1 MFSFYGASRNL
12 IFKYNKFLTE
22 ENIKIEQH
30 NESSILNKKF
40 GSSSVNY
47 YLHFIIIDTNF

>member
-12 IFKYNKFLTE
+12 ILKYNKFLSE
-22 ENIKIEQH
+22 ENIKSEQH

-40 GSSSVNY
+40 GSSSVIKKLIY
-47 YLHFIIIDTNF
+47 ILFL

>member
-12 IFKYNKFLTE
+12 ILKYNKFLSE
-22 ENIKIEQH
+22 ENIKNEQQP

-40 GSSSVNY
+40 GSSSVN
-47 YLHFIIIDTNF
+47 